1 MDVEDQIKTFLDFIN
16 NSYRTEILEAIRKE
30 KNYLSMD
37 FSKLVLFSPDL
48 TEQLLDDPVDTIK
61 NFELAI
67 DDQYNTK
74 GFRAR
79 FFNLPE
85 SQLITIRNI
94 RSKHLGKLYY
104 VEGIVRQKSDVR
116 PQTTLAKFE
125 CPACGNIIVIPQ
137 LDKKFKEPT
146 ICSCGRKGKFK
157 LIDQELIDFQGIVLE
172 ESADALDGGEQPK
185 RVNILLK
192 EDLVSPITD
201 RQTNP
206 GAKIR
211 VVGVI
216 KEIPIESKSGAMST
230 RFDLLIE
237 GNYIEAMQEDFYNL
251 QITPEEESQIKEL
264 SNDPRLYQKL
274 LNSFAPSIYGYD
286 EIKEAI
292 MLQLV
297 GGVKKLR
304 SDGTGTR
311 GDIHILLIGDPGAGK
326 SQLLKRTAVV
336 APKSRFVSGKGAS
349 GAGLTASVVRDEFM
363 NGWALEAGA
372 LVLANKGIACLD
384 ELDKMSQEDTAAMHE
399 ALEGQQITI
408 SKANIQAT
416 LRCETTVLAAANPKY
431 GRFDPYDE
439 LAKQIQ
445 LPPALINRF
454 DLIFPIKDIPNAKKD
469 EITAKHILSLHKDPE
484 LKEVEIDTE
493 LIRKYFAF
501 ARQKAKPLLTEN
513 AIQEIQD
520 FYVSMRNSNNNNDG
534 VKPVPISARQ
544 LEALIRLS
552 EASAKLRLAKEVK
565 KKDAERAIKLLKYYL
580 SQVGVDPETGEFD
593 IDRISTGITQS
604 QRNKIKIIKDV
615 IAQLETQHQEVPL
628 ELVIKEGKNQGV
640 DESKSEEI
648 IDKLK
653 RSGEIYEPRSG
664 FLRLIGK

>member
-1 MDVEDQIKTFLDFIN
+1 MDVEDQIKIFLDFIN
-16 NSYRTEILEAIRKE
+16 NSYKTEMLESIRKQR
-30 KNYLSMD
+30 NYINID
-37 FSKLVLFSPDL
+37 FSRLILFSPEL
-48 TEQLLDDPVDTIK
+48 AEQLLDSPTDSIK

-67 DDQYNTK
+67 DDQFNTK
-74 GFRAR
+74 GFRTR
-79 FFNLPE
+79 FYNLPE
-85 SQLITIRNI
+85 GHKISIRNV
-94 RSKHLGKLYY
+94 RSVHLGKLYY
-104 VEGIVRQKSDVR
+104 FEGIVRQKSDVR

-125 CPACGNIIVIPQ
+125 CPACGNIIVVPQ

-146 ICSCGRKGKFK
+146 ICSCGRKGKFR
-157 LIDQELIDFQGIVLE
+157 LIEQELIDVQGIVLE
-172 ESADALDGGEQPK
+172 ESADSLDGGEQPK
-185 RVNILLK
+185 RINILLQ

-206 GAKIR
+206 GAKVRII
-211 VVGVI
+211 GVI
-216 KEIPIESKSGAMST
+216 KEIPIEVKSGGQST
-230 RFDLLIE
+230 RFDLLVE
-237 GNYIEAMQEDFYNL
+237 ANYIEAMQEDFYNIDITTEEKA
-251 QITPEEESQIKEL
+251 QIHEL
-264 SNDPRLYQKL
+264 ANDPKLHKKL

-297 GGVKKLR
+297 GGVKKTR

-384 ELDKMSQEDTAAMHE
+384 ELDKMSQDDTAAMHE

-454 DLIFPIKDIPNAKKD
+454 DLIFPIKDIPSAKKD
-469 EITAKHILSLHKDPE
+469 EITAKHILALHKDPE
-484 LKEVEIDTE
+484 LFEVEIDTE
-493 LIRKYFAF
+493 LIRKFFAY
-501 ARQKAKPLLTEN
+501 ARQQCRPALTES
-513 AIQEIQD
+513 AVKEIQD
-520 FYVSMRNSNNNNDG
+520 FYVSMRNSNNNNEG
-534 VKPVPISARQ
+534 IKPVPISARQ

-552 EASAKLRLAKEVK
+552 EASAKLRLSEKVT
-565 KKDAERAIKLLKYYL
+565 KKDAERSIRLLKYYL

-593 IDRISTGITQS
+593 IDRISSGITQS
-604 QRNKIKIIKDV
+604 QRNKQKIIKDIITQLDTHNEGASIELIIKEAKDKGIDADKCEEV
-615 IAQLETQHQEVPL
+615 IA
-628 ELVIKEGKNQGV
+628 
-640 DESKSEEI
+640 
-648 IDKLK
+648 KLK
-653 RSGEIYEPRSG
+653 NTGDIFEPRNG
-664 FLRLIGK
+664 FWKPMK